1 MIPPK
6 KEWLEAFKKRLDEM
20 PVEEFMEHL
29 RACGGDG
36 EPTIAEFS
44 AKLQINHARSPE
56 SNASSGYLGEICRTW
71 SDDRFLVDVIVKS
84 MVDDVY
90 IQVGKHCAVVIK
102 GKFYKEPEGRIAQ
115 LKALGRGKIEI
126 KGQTYRIKSAAVSE
140 GFPIKYDLVL
150 IADND
155 GQERLDLTVVYA
167 AVRKMVERKTN
178 VLDLDEDHGLLIAL
192 NDMHE
197 GTFTFEGKEFHLN
210 GEEWTRSKP
219 GHRDVRVFAAGDYK
233 DQRVITLSEDF
244 IRDMIKT
251 GSTSFDMP
259 KA

>member
-1 MIPPK
+1 
-6 KEWLEAFKKRLDEM
+6 M
-20 PVEEFMEHL
+20 PVEELIEHL

-44 AKLQINHARSPE
+44 AQLQINHARSPE
-56 SNASSGYLGEICRTW
+56 SNASKTYLGEICRAW
-71 SDDRFLVDVIVKS
+71 SDDRFLVDIIVKS
-84 MVDDVY
+84 MANDVY
-90 IQVGKHCAVVIK
+90 MQVGRHCAVVIK
-102 GKFYKEPEGRIAQ
+102 GRFYKEPEGRIVQ
-115 LKALGRGKIEI
+115 LKALGGGKIEI
-126 KGQTYRIKSAAVSE
+126 KGQAYRIKSAGVSE

-150 IADND
+150 IADTD
-155 GQERLDLTVVYA
+155 GQERLDLTVEYA

-192 NDMHE
+192 NDIHE
-197 GTFTFEGKEFHLN
+197 GPFTFEGKEFYLN

-219 GHRDVRVFAAGDYK
+219 GHRDLMVFAAGDFK